1 MYCVL
6 VTGIPAVGK
15 STAAAYL
22 ARELALP
29 VLSKDRFKELLYDRL
44 GFVSREEKVRL
55 GLAAMDAMYYA
66 AGQLM
71 EAGRPFILE
80 NNFENVSR
88 EGLMRLLAQ
97 HACTAIT
104 VALTGDYAAVYKRFC
119 ERNKSLDRHPGH
131 VFNDHYPH
139 EPLCAPAP
147 VISLEQYVES
157 IRTRGMDSF
166 TANGP
171 RITVDT
177 TELSRVDLA
186 ELAAQVR
193 ACIAQIEHGEKRGRA

>member
-44 GFVSREEKVRL
+44 GFASREEKVRL

-88 EGLMRLLAQ
+88 EELMRLLAQ

-147 VISLEQYVES
+147 VISLEQYVEGITS
-157 IRTRGMDSF
+157 RGMDSF

-177 TELSRVDLA
+177 TDVARVDLA
-186 ELAAQVR
+186 ALAQQVR
-193 ACIAQIEHGEKRGRA
+193 AYIAEIENGEKQA